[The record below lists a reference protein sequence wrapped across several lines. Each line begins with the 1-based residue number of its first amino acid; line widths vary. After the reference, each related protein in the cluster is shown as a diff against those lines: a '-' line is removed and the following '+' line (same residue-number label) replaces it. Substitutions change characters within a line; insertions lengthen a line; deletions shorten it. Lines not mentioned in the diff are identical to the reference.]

1 MSKRTR
7 VTSFEQGQIHAM
19 SENGMTI
26 RQIAQNVGRSKSAVG
41 WWVKSFKEAPKQRKK
56 VGRKR
61 LVSVRLY
68 RRILRK
74 HKSNRSL
81 SSVQLMRSVNLEVSQ
96 STALRTMR
104 DLKARFI
111 KKKQRPMWK
120 PYHIERREVFGR
132 DHMTWERRWRAVVFT
147 DEKKFNLD
155 GPDGFKNYWHVLG
168 SQYEH
173 FSKRQGGGKSVMVWG
188 GFAYGGKLPLRKCVG
203 TMNAVKYQDLLGSLN
218 LRDEA
223 PIIAGEQFIWQQD
236 NAPCHSVSF
245 SYIILDVLLKF
256 YFTLQAHSTR
266 NWLRERN
273 IDVMDWPSLSPDL
286 NPIENYWAV
295 LKSILYANGKQYSN
309 NNELWAAVL
318 ASFRKIERGLAE
330 KLIKSVDNRLAK
342 LFEKKGKYI
351 NY

>member
-188 GFAYGGKLPLRKCVG
+188 GFAYGESYLCEN
-203 TMNAVKYQDLLGSLN
+203 TLGQWT
-218 LRDEA
+218 
-223 PIIAGEQFIWQQD
+223 PW
-236 NAPCHSVSF
+236 
-245 SYIILDVLLKF
+245 
-256 YFTLQAHSTR
+256 
-266 NWLRERN
+266 N
-273 IDVMDWPSLSPDL
+273 IRT
-286 NPIENYWAV
+286 YWD
-295 LKSILYANGKQYSN
+295 GG
-309 NNELWAAVL
+309 
-318 ASFRKIERGLAE
+318 RT
-330 KLIKSVDNRLAK
+330 
-342 LFEKKGKYI
+342 
-351 NY
+351 